1 MAKDIEL
8 DIKVT
13 GLGDLKKQLM
23 AAKDEVIALQNA
35 KVIDQESLDKAVAK
49 AGLLKDKF
57 NDANEQIKIMSGGS
71 DFEKIG
77 SGLGL
82 IGTQL
87 ASLDFEGASNSAK
100 LLTGTIKNMDP
111 KKVSS
116 EFKAFGSTILQLGNA
131 FVQMG
136 LKLLMNPLFLIPALI
151 VAVVAGIILLKDKLK
166 IAEQAFDFFAG
177 FVKIAVDALKNFTDW
192 LGITSFAE
200 EEAAKKS
207 EENAKRR
214 IDSNE
219 AVSKN
224 IEEFYKRQ
232 IDAAKAAGK
241 DTTELE
247 KDSIRERKKLADDS
261 LNVTKNLIQERL
273 KLLGIA
279 GDEEIAALI
288 SRGAAVEEIEKSL
301 NERKNGR
308 TRAQNKVDAKFLFE
322 QGKTLVAQYQESA
335 NLGNSLGVL
344 KSEAAL
350 KQLEKDKEINA
361 MSLALLKKAQD
372 LRLAAMDE
380 GFEKEFAKTK
390 LNAQRSIEDLNTQY
404 NALKKKRGSLTQEE
418 IAEKEQSI
426 NNILKAQQQ
435 ANDKLYNDE
444 IKRREDI
451 KKKRLQDQKDEEAKF
466 DEHLKILRDYRK
478 KYDDFILSKTGTEA
492 EKQKAATKAIY
503 DDQRGALRAAYF
515 QELQDINI
523 TNEKKLELKIE
534 LNKKLKKLDELEAND
549 PDEFK
554 ARLDRISQYVQA
566 ASGILNNI
574 GAFFNQQDEQRL
586 TAIQTQT
593 DAENQLLEERRANEL
608 SNINLSESQK
618 DAINK
623 KYNQLKYKNDLDAF
637 KKSEEIKK
645 QQFNREKAIRMAS
658 IVMDTATGIMA
669 GYRDGPIIGSALS
682 ILTLAAGAIQ
692 LATVA
697 SQKYQGAAGPSAP
710 SLGGGG
716 SGGTSEAVT
725 PTFALSGNRNQGS
738 TAEAAQANIANR
750 NQNLNVSLRI
760 SETEITD
767 TQNRVRRIERSAEL

>member
-1 MAKDIEL
+1 MAKDIEIGVKVNGL
-8 DIKVT
+8 TQIKQELKALKGELVNATDPADIERLSK
-13 GLGDLKKQLM
+13 
-23 AAKDEVIALQNA
+23 AAGVLSDRLA
-35 KVIDQESLDKAVAK
+35 
-49 AGLLKDKF
+49 
-57 NDANEQIKIMSGGS
+57 DANERVKVFAGGS
-71 DFEKIG
+71 DFEKV
-77 SGLGL
+77 SNGLGL
-82 IGTQL
+82 VGTQL
-87 ASLDFEGASNSAK
+87 KNLDFGGAAESAK
-100 LLTGTIKNMDP
+100 LLTGTIKNLNP
-111 KKVSS
+111 KDVAQG
-116 EFKAFGSTILQLGNA
+116 FKDFGSTILQLGNA

-136 LKLLMNPLFLIPALI
+136 LKLIINPLFLIPALI
-151 VAVVAGIILLKDKLK
+151 VTVVAGIILLKDKVK
-166 IAEQAFDFFAG
+166 IAEQVFDFFAG
-177 FVKIAVDALKNFTDW
+177 FVNIAIDALKNFTDW

-214 IDSNE
+214 IESNE
-219 AVSKN
+219 TVSKN
-224 IEEFYKRQ
+224 VEEFYKRQ

-247 KDSIRERKKLADDS
+247 KDSIRQRKELADES
-261 LNVTKNLIQERL
+261 LNITKKLIQEKL

-279 GDEEIAALI
+279 SDEEIASLI
-288 SRGAAVEEIEKSL
+288 SKGAAVEEIEKSL

-308 TRAQNKVDAKFLFE
+308 TRAQNKIDAQFLFE
-322 QGKTLVAQYQESA
+322 QGKKLVAQYQESA

-361 MSLALLKKAQD
+361 MSLVLLKKAQD
-372 LRLAAMDE
+372 LRLAAMNE
-380 GFEKEFAKTK
+380 GFEKEFAKNELNTK
-390 LNAQRSIEDLNTQY
+390 RSIEDLNIQY
-404 NALKKKRGSLTQEE
+404 NALKKKRGSLTKEE

-426 NNILKAQQQ
+426 NNILKVQQQ

-451 KKKRLQDQKDEEAKF
+451 KNKRLQDQKDERTKF

-492 EKQKAATKAIY
+492 EKQKAAIKAIY

-534 LNKKLKKLDELEAND
+534 LNKKLKKLDELETND
-549 PDEFK
+549 PDVFK
-554 ARLDRISQYVQA
+554 SKLDKIAQYIQA
-566 ASGILNNI
+566 ANGLLNNL
-574 GAFFNQQDEQRL
+574 GSFFNQQDEQRL
-586 TAIQTQT
+586 TDIQTQT

-608 SNINLSESQK
+608 SNQNLTEAQK
-618 DAINK
+618 DSINK
-623 KYNQLKYKNDLDAF
+623 KYNQLKYKNDLEAF

-669 GYRDGPIIGSALS
+669 GYKDGPIIGSALS

-710 SLGGGG
+710 SLGGSGG
-716 SGGTSEAVT
+716 SSGSEAVAPAFT
-725 PTFALSGNRNQGS
+725 LVGNPNEGS
-738 TAEAAQANIANR
+738 TAQSAQAAQNR
-750 NQNLNVSLRI
+750 NQNITVNAIV
-760 SETEITD
+760 SETEITGV
-767 TQNRVRRIERSAEL
+767 QNRIRRIERSAEL